1 MAQAFAR
8 SHSTVRAGCALLSST
23 QVALETLRVC
33 NDDGEELCCDQ
44 AGKREQSKNVVH
56 DSAPRGQSPWSVQSL
71 FACRSSRDR
80 PFGNCYRSASGGE
93 ER

>member
-33 NDDGEELCCDQ
+33 NDDGEELGCDQ
-44 AGKREQSKNVVH
+44 AGKREQSKNVIH
-56 DSAPRGQSPWSVQSL
+56 DNDPAWSETELSPNL
-71 FACRSSRDR
+71 GDGRDQ
-80 PFGNCYRSASGGE
+80 AAAV
-93 ER
+93 